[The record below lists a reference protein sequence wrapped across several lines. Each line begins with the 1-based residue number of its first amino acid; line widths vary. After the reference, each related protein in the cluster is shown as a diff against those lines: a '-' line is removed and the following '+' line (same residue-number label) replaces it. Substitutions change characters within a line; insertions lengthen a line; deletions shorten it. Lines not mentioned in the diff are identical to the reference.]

1 MTYPRH
7 QIVDPASGGFFHCVS
22 RCVRRAFLCGED
34 AYSGRS
40 YEHRKTWVEERLLA
54 LADCF
59 AVGLYAYAVMS
70 NHVHVVLYVDP
81 QAASDWSGEEVA
93 ERWVR
98 LFPVCVDESSD
109 ERLCQEN
116 AQRLQCDPERM
127 MELRRRLGDLSW
139 FMRCLNEP
147 IARQANR
154 EDGCTGR
161 FWEGRFKCQALL
173 DEQAVL
179 ACMAYVDLN
188 PIRAGMANDLAT
200 SEHTSIRHRLQD
212 AETRRASLGNGRQFR
227 NGRQCAAWLGLIPRQ
242 HGTGGKVQLATITKN
257 GD

>member
-81 QAASDWSGEEVA
+81 QAAKDWSDEEVA

-98 LFPVCVDESSD
+98 VFPVCVDESPD
-109 ERLCQEN
+109 ERLCQEK
-116 AQRLQCDPERM
+116 AQRLQGDPERM

-154 EDGCTGR
+154 EDGCTPPR
-161 FWEGRFKCQALL
+161 
-173 DEQAVL
+173 
-179 ACMAYVDLN
+179 
-188 PIRAGMANDLAT
+188 
-200 SEHTSIRHRLQD
+200 S
-212 AETRRASLGNGRQFR
+212 TRRFAIVCRAQRQER
-227 NGRQCAAWLGLIPRQ
+227 LRWAKHCA
-242 HGTGGKVQLATITKN
+242 H
-257 GD
+257 